1 MKRLL
6 SESRELNAAIAD
18 LKDDISKLKAL
29 LNECYSEKELIE
41 CEKRAGQVRLNLVYR
56 CIHSTLCLLL
66 RLADSKVNHGRNS
79 AAQSQ
84 DSPLGG

>member
-6 SESRELNAAIAD
+6 SESRELNTAIAD
-18 LKDDISKLKAL
+18 LKDDISKLKTL

-56 CIHSTLCLLL
+56 CIDSTLAMFITSFS
-66 RLADSKVNHGRNS
+66 RLKS
-79 AAQSQ
+79 
-84 DSPLGG
+84 